1 MTSTSNVGKLPVE
14 RRRPLLGRLSPTAL
28 VFIGLVSATLVAWL
42 TLAYIFSG
50 LGGGTSIVE
59 TQRVVSALSSSI
71 AEQGELEMRAVL
83 ATPEYF
89 AVTDRGDELF
99 ALDPEENLALI
110 VDSPEYFDTFDQSAT
125 DLRVDPER
133 YIAVLLTVNVHEGE
147 LPAAETWLSGV
158 ALISG
163 DARVAPLPEFRVA
176 FRSEHHQT
184 LAIQFPKRDAAG
196 RELLRDE
203 GQLTL
208 SAPDFVAGG
217 TALSIGWELPLDTTG
232 DGGSI
237 GAGATM
243 AGMLAI
249 FAGLLVIFSPCAV
262 HMTAYFLPLVTGLGM
277 KEVLDRSGDVRFRV
291 HVMSL
296 GFAFV
301 AGFVALYTLFGVAA
315 GFAGQFFSDTARMAP
330 YIAPLRI
337 FSGLVVIFMAFQTL
351 GMFRLPFVLN
361 LAIPGRPHEAGERV
375 GYFAAAVSGMSIS
388 VGCLTCVGGSL
399 LAALLLYA
407 GASSSP
413 LTGGLTLFLFSAG
426 MSLPFL
432 MAAFAFER
440 IVPKFTAAR
449 RMLRFSTTAAAALML
464 VVGLLILS
472 GNDSVFERLVL

>member
-1 MTSTSNVGKLPVE
+1 MTSTPNVGELPVE
-14 RRRPLLGRLSPTAL
+14 RRLPLVGRLSPAAL
-28 VFIGLVSATLVAWL
+28 VFIGLISATLVAWL

-59 TQRVVSALSSSI
+59 TQRVVSALSSST
-71 AEQGELEMRAVL
+71 AEQGDLEVRAVL

-99 ALDPEENLALI
+99 ALEPEENLALL

-147 LPAAETWLSGV
+147 LPSAETWLSGV
-158 ALISG
+158 ALTSG

-184 LAIQFPKRDAAG
+184 LAIQFPKRDADG

-217 TALSIGWELPLDTTG
+217 PALSIEWELPLDTTDG
-232 DGGSI
+232 GGSI

-243 AGMLAI
+243 GGMLAI

-301 AGFVALYTLFGVAA
+301 AGFVALYTLFGVGA

-330 YIAPLRI
+330 YITPLRV
-337 FSGLVVIFMAFQTL
+337 FSGLVVIFMAFHTL
-351 GMFRLPFVLN
+351 GLFRLPFVLN
-361 LAIPGRPHEAGERV
+361 LAIPGRPHEAGTRT
-375 GYFAAAVSGMSIS
+375 GYFAAVISGMSIS

-399 LAALLLYA
+399 LAALLIYA

-413 LTGGLTLFLFSAG
+413 LAGGLTLFLFSAG

-449 RMLRFSTTAAAALML
+449 TVLRFSTTAAAALML

-472 GNDSVFERLVL
+472 GNDSVFERLVI